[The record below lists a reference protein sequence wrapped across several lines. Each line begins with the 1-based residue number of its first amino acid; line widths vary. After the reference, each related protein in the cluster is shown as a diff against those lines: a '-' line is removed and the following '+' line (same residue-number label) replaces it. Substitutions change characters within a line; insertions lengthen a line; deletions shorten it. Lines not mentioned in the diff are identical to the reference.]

1 MSQSILAQMPSI
13 HNLSITDIDGK
24 TISLS
29 RFKGKKILFVNV
41 ASECG
46 YTPQYTDLQQLHE
59 KYKDKL
65 VIIGMPC
72 NDFGGQ
78 EPGNEAKIKQ
88 FCSSKYH
95 VTFMMASKVN
105 IKSNP
110 ISPVYE
116 WLTQKK
122 LNGKE
127 DSDVNWNFNKYLI
140 DEEGHY
146 IAHYRS
152 GVKPMS
158 EELISAISK

>member
-1 MSQSILAQMPSI
+1 VGFEQINMIRVSSSMKTTLTIILSIFMSQSILAQMPSI

-116 WLTQKK
+116 KAQWQR
-122 LNGKE
+122 G
-127 DSDVNWNFNKYLI
+127 F
-140 DEEGHY
+140 
-146 IAHYRS
+146 RC
-152 GVKPMS
+152 
-158 EELISAISK
+158 ELEFQQISN